1 MKKMFKG
8 IKYEKYYKD
17 LLPYFKK
24 EKNQRYFTIIL
35 TLGASIFF
43 TLFAINPTLSTI
55 SKLRKELEDS
65 RFVEQKLSQKI
76 NNLSSLSTGYQSIQK
91 DITFIHDAIPLQPE
105 APLLVAQIQ
114 SIAQDSGVSVTELK
128 VLPVNLNNQSA
139 TASSA
144 FGFQLTVQA
153 NYEGLQTFTSDL
165 TNMQRVISI
174 DGISITKTGEVD
186 QNLEIE
192 INGSAFYKK

>member
-1 MKKMFKG
+1 MKKMFKD

>member
-1 MKKMFKG
+1 MKKIFKG

-65 RFVEQKLSQKI
+65 KFVEQKLSQKI

-91 DITFIHDAIPLQPE
+91 DIALIHDAIPLQPE

-128 VLPVNLNNQSA
+128 VLPINLNSQTA
-139 TASSA
+139 TVSSA
-144 FGFQLTVQA
+144 FGFQLTVVA
-153 NYEGLQTFTSDL
+153 NYEGLQTFTSKL

-174 DGISITKTGEVD
+174 NGISITKTEEGD
-186 QNLEIE
+186 QNLEID

>member
-35 TLGASIFF
+35 TLSASIFF
-43 TLFAINPTLSTI
+43 ILFAINPTLSTI

-65 RFVEQKLSQKI
+65 KFVEQKLSQKI

-91 DITFIHDAIPLQPE
+91 DIALIHDAIPLQPE

-128 VLPVNLNNQSA
+128 VLPINLNNQGA
-139 TASSA
+139 TVSSA
-144 FGFQLTVQA
+144 FGFQLTVES
-153 NYEGLQTFTSDL
+153 NYEGLQTFTSNL
-165 TNMQRVISI
+165 TNMQRVVSI
-174 DGISITKTGEVD
+174 DGISITKTEEGE
-186 QNLEIE
+186 QNLEID

>member
-65 RFVEQKLSQKI
+65 KFVEQKLSQKI
-76 NNLSSLSTGYQSIQK
+76 NNLSSLSTGYQSIQE
-91 DITFIHDAIPLQPE
+91 DIPLIHDAIPLQPE

-128 VLPVNLNNQSA
+128 VLPINLNSQSA
-139 TASSA
+139 TVSSA
-144 FGFQLTVQA
+144 FGFQLTVEA
-153 NYEGLQTFTSDL
+153 NYEGLQTFTSNL

-174 DGISITKTGEVD
+174 DGISITKTEEGE
-186 QNLEIE
+186 QNLEID